1 MKRAVSFLLVFASI
15 LLLLPAAGLG
25 AGAAMPEPS
34 AMGGYENL
42 CLTYT
47 WNPNRA
53 DNGRHDKNSLLPY
66 TAYIGSDGSIKDY
79 FFDSYLFLP
88 CVQRGPSGAC
98 FHRNSDGSNPTLAVD
113 WTAYVEDTFAA
124 GTNVDALEA
133 AMKQTDAALGG
144 GRKAGVFFTI
154 LYPSRT
160 ATGFGELGGR
170 SLDFSKFE
178 DRKYAVKW
186 MIDEQVRLLHERAA
200 ARERR

>member
-1 MKRAVSFLLVFASI
+1 MKRAVSFLIVFASI
-15 LLLLPAAGLG
+15 LLLLPAAGSG
-25 AGAAMPEPS
+25 AYAAMPEPS

-66 TAYIGSDGSIKDY
+66 TAYIGSDRSIKDY

-113 WTAYVEDTFAA
+113 WTAYV
-124 GTNVDALEA
+124 
-133 AMKQTDAALGG
+133 
-144 GRKAGVFFTI
+144 
-154 LYPSRT
+154 
-160 ATGFGELGGR
+160 
-170 SLDFSKFE
+170 
-178 DRKYAVKW
+178 
-186 MIDEQVRLLHERAA
+186 
-200 ARERR
+200 